1 MMYRAT
7 RSFVDPMTRR
17 PYLRGQEYLVVDA
30 LHAEYL
36 ERHKLIEP
44 VKDSAPAEDRSAG
57 ADDPKAKPKRKKSRR

>member
-1 MMYRAT
+1 MYRAT
-7 RSFVDPMTRR
+7 RSFVDPVTRR

-44 VKDSAPAEDRSAG
+44 VKDSAPAERPSAG

>member
-7 RSFVDPMTRR
+7 RSFVDPVTRR
-17 PYLRGQEYLVVDA
+17 LYLRGQEYPVVDA

-44 VKDSAPAEDRSAG
+44 VKDSAPAEGRSAG